1 MRAFNFGGVSSREF
15 GVGISGSGTFDAP
28 ERDVEVIDIPGRNGA
43 LIQDNGRFK
52 NIDVTYPAWMHRDFD
67 EWFPRFKSA
76 MQQFT
81 GYQILTDEYDTEHFR
96 EAIFTGAMQPYTGVY
111 NKSGKFDVVFNCKP
125 QRFLFSGA
133 KELTFLPVTGTQTG
147 AMVSGI
153 EVTPGT
159 RFKVSGRFQSSGTVT
174 VKYYNAS
181 STAIKTETATGSV
194 ISYSGTVPA
203 NAATAS
209 VEYPTDFESYVSIN
223 NNGTETCYT
232 DTGLVLMNPTPYT
245 ARPVISIY
253 DGEDNT
259 FYALTVNR
267 EMQTKSTLSIT
278 LADYTTDYSVNHVTI
293 DSTLQDC
300 YYDGLVG
307 LLPMV
312 VNMNPYVVITENGN
326 IAHDFPVIEGGSG
339 LVIPTANVSK
349 IVIKPGWWEV

>member
-1 MRAFNFGGVSSREF
+1 MRAFNFGGVSSREY

-43 LIQDNGRFK
+43 IIQDNGRFN

-159 RFKVSGRFQSSGTVT
+159 RLKVSGRFQSSGTVT
-174 VKYYNAS
+174 VIYYNSS

-209 VEYPTDFESYVSIN
+209 VEYPVDFVTYVTIN
-223 NNGTETCYT
+223 NNGVETCYT
-232 DTGLVLMNPTPYT
+232 DTGLVLMNPTLYT
-245 ARPVISIY
+245 ARPVITIY
-253 DGEDNT
+253 GSENMT
-259 FYALTVNR
+259 YPVLTV
-267 EMQTKSTLSIT
+267 SPDL
-278 LADYTTDYSVNHVTI
+278 LTTYRAMDVTVGETTYDHVTI
-293 DSTLQDC
+293 NSKFSDC
-300 YYDGLVG
+300 YFDGYVG
-307 LLPMV
+307 ALHV
-312 VNMNPYVVITENGN
+312 TENLNNVVTIEESGEL
-326 IAHDFPVIEGGSG
+326 AYDFPVIDGGKG
-339 LVIPTANVSK
+339 IVIPTVSATK
-349 IVIKPGWWEV
+349 ITVVPGWWEV